1 MRERVSCAGRGR
13 EWAEWARREGARGE
27 AGPAQGKGEERELG
41 RAGPAWVLGLGW
53 FSIYLVFFS
62 FLFLIQTKFEFKY
75 KFEFKPHSNI

>member
-41 RAGPAWVLGLGW
+41 RAGPAWVLGLVGFLFIW
-53 FSIYLVFFS
+53 FFS
-62 FLFLIQTKFEFKY
+62 LFYF
-75 KFEFKPHSNI
+75 